1 MNFVTA
7 NLDFRKTM
15 ENDFREIHLLSLRK
29 GLPENWK
36 RPGLLEAYRHGV
48 SAGIF
53 YPALHGLTHF
63 CRIAAENAL
72 AENAERA
79 SLLRAFWE
87 AETPYIYWRMP
98 WVGYEYWN
106 PEKPHAGFLPYKRQQ
121 SLIQKSCGAFS
132 SFFGTK
138 PLSACAAGYR
148 ANDDTHRAWAE
159 AGIRVVQNG
168 SGSGLKASH
177 VDEFG
182 LLHLYRAIDVEP
194 SQKELDI
201 EKHLEIAAAC
211 VARGLPIVIST
222 HAINF
227 HSSLK
232 DFRTS
237 TLIALDALL
246 KALESKYPY
255 LLYVNDEELY
265 TLVTDGHLRNRSQRV
280 TVSTAPFE
288 RRAAVMCAGTS

>member
-1 MNFVTA
+1 LETANDVAELVSLLGRHRDSSGRSPCLVMNFCVA
-7 NLDFRKTM
+7 NLDFPKMRTLGFKSI
-15 ENDFREIHLLSLRK
+15 ELLNLAS
-29 GLPENWK
+29 GLPGRWS
-36 RPGLLEAYRHGV
+36 RSGLFEAYRQGIHQGV
-48 SAGIF
+48 L
-53 YPALHGLTHF
+53 YPAMHGLTH
-63 CRIAAENAL
+63 CCPVAVENAL
-72 AENAERA
+72 A
-79 SLLRAFWE
+79 
-87 AETPYIYWRMP
+87 
-98 WVGYEYWN
+98 
-106 PEKPHAGFLPYKRQQ
+106 
-121 SLIQKSCGAFS
+121 
-132 SFFGTK
+132 
-138 PLSACAAGYR
+138 
-148 ANDDTHRAWAE
+148 ANGDTHRAWAE

-168 SGSGLKASH
+168 SGSGLKAPH

-194 SQKELDI
+194 SQKELDT

-246 KALESKYPY
+246 KALESKYPD

-265 TLVTDGHLRNRSQRV
+265 TLVTDGNLRNRSQQV
-280 TVSTAPFE
+280 TVSTGAFE
-288 RRAAVMCAGTS
+288 QRVAVMCAGTS